1 MIAILPV
8 SGPGN
13 RRRVGPV
20 PHPPLIQLRHAV
32 AVYRVTRRLPWPVV
46 PVVVTLVLVAVSAVL
61 AARQGSPLT
70 TERGQLRTYLDVFDE
85 TNLPTWWA
93 ASLLVVAALACG
105 AVAALSGPGV
115 SRRRWLLLAGLTAA
129 LSVDEATVLHERLDR
144 AVLSWLSA
152 EDFPYLWVVPGLVL
166 GLAVVVSVAGLT
178 RAAPAPARRRLLLG
192 FGLLLGSAL
201 GGEAVQGVLVTEGL
215 VGWPFVVT
223 YHLEELGETLGA
235 VALLAGAVRMLDVV
249 REPAGV
255 RLRLRPAVP
264 ASVGVGREAD
274 DQLPD
279 VAST

>member
-1 MIAILPV
+1 MPV
-8 SGPGN
+8 
-13 RRRVGPV
+13 
-20 PHPPLIQLRHAV
+20 A
-32 AVYRVTRRLPWPVV
+32 
-46 PVVVTLVLVAVSAVL
+46 VTLVLVAVSAGL

-70 TERGQLRTYLDVFDE
+70 TDRGQLRTYLDVFDE

-93 ASLLVVAALACG
+93 ASVLVAAALACG
-105 AVAALSGPGV
+105 AVAVLSGPGV
-115 SRRRWLLLAGLTAA
+115 ARRRWLLLAGLTAA

-144 AVLSWLSA
+144 AVLAWLSPG
-152 EDFPYLWVVPGLVL
+152 DLPYLWVVPGAVVGL
-166 GLAVVVSVAGLT
+166 GVVVSVVRLT

-192 FGLLLGSAL
+192 SGLLLGSAL

-215 VGWPFVVT
+215 LGWPFVLT

-255 RLRLRPAVP
+255 RLRLSDVP

-279 VAST
+279 VAPAQ